1 MLGRL
6 TKGDLRTEWKHE
18 ALDFTSWL
26 SKDENLAILGDEI
39 GIEMKLIKSEA
50 PVGSFSA
57 DILAMEENTGRK
69 IIIEN
74 QLEATDHKHL
84 GQVITYASGRD
95 AAIIIW
101 VVEEVREEHRRA
113 IDWLNSHT
121 DDSINLFAVKIE
133 LWKIGDSPYA
143 PKFQVISRPNDW
155 AKAMRSTGGSISL
168 SNTKLMQ
175 FEFWDKFKEYAEN
188 NGTKLRLRKTYPQ
201 HWYDISYGSSESHI
215 SLTVNMQSNLMG
227 CEIYIPD
234 SKKLFQYMLANKAA
248 IEEELGY
255 TLEWMELEGKKA
267 SRIRL
272 SRDAEIEETEEWSK
286 YFIWFLT
293 NAEKFHNVFGKYAKG
308 KK

>member
-1 MLGRL
+1 
-6 TKGDLRTEWKHE
+6 
-18 ALDFTSWL
+18 
-26 SKDENLAILGDEI
+26 
-39 GIEMKLIKSEA
+39 
-50 PVGSFSA
+50 
-57 DILAMEENTGRK
+57 
-69 IIIEN
+69 
-74 QLEATDHKHL
+74 
-84 GQVITYASGRD
+84 
-95 AAIIIW
+95 
-101 VVEEVREEHRRA
+101 
-113 IDWLNSHT
+113 
-121 DDSINLFAVKIE
+121 
-133 LWKIGDSPYA
+133 
-143 PKFQVISRPNDW
+143 
-155 AKAMRSTGGSISL
+155 
-168 SNTKLMQ
+168 MQ